1 MPNAIPHK
9 FKCECGQVLINHY
22 KSQILN
28 HRLSKKHAVRLINR
42 IKSIEQND
50 IFNSMFLPIISI
62 YKLIKGFLKVF
73 LCEFQK
79 KNN

>member
-42 IKSIEQND
+42 IKSIEQKELD
-50 IFNSMFLPIISI
+50 
-62 YKLIKGFLKVF
+62 KIK
-73 LCEFQK
+73 EEQK
-79 KNN
+79 KGSVVLSFD